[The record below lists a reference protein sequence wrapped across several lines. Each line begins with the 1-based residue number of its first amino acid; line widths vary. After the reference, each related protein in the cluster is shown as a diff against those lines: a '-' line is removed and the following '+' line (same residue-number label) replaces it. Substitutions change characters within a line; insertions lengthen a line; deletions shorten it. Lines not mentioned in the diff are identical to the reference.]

1 MASRLYPA
9 TVGLFYQVLKVLV
22 PLGLGERM
30 SALGVQLVCLYVCGL
45 IARGSGDER
54 LKWYRLHLNEAGK
67 VIDFGAVRT
76 NGSVLV
82 RLEGNEWVLQTLP
95 RDGNFTLELNAQ
107 RFGAPAPIRC
117 LGGATETVKP
127 EWRGAWW
134 RLRLNGAREY
144 RWMASYGLPPK
155 K

>member
-1 MASRLYPA
+1 VDDGHGRIRLGMLRVRDGGKTIIFDP
-9 TVGLFYQVLKVLV
+9 
-22 PLGLGERM
+22 E
-30 SALGVQLVCLYVCGL
+30 
-45 IARGSGDER
+45 RGSGDER
-54 LKWYRLHLNEAGK
+54 LKWYRLHLNEEGK

-144 RWMASYGLPPK
+144 RWMAK
-155 K
+155 